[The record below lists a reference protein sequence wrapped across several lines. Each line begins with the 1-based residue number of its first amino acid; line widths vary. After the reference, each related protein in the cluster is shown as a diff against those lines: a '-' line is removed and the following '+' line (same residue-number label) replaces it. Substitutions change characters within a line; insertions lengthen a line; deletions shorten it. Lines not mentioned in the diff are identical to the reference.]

1 MAIEVAPEVYGLIE
15 QGSSHEYV
23 IVTGASDRRAAA
35 VALSRAS
42 GRFEQIDEYGREFSD
57 EEAEL
62 EEDMVLSGELEE
74 FSCTPN
80 SVSGV
85 RMAPRGPWCCVD
97 CKGYI
102 PPPMRERM
110 IAVLVEELERAGVS
124 ARVEVPSPGDCSEN
138 DQVEYGPLGWGA

>member
-80 SVSGV
+80 SVSGYGWHLAV
-85 RMAPRGPWCCVD
+85 RGAVWTARGISPRRCASG
-97 CKGYI
+97 
-102 PPPMRERM
+102 
-110 IAVLVEELERAGVS
+110 
-124 ARVEVPSPGDCSEN
+124 
-138 DQVEYGPLGWGA
+138 